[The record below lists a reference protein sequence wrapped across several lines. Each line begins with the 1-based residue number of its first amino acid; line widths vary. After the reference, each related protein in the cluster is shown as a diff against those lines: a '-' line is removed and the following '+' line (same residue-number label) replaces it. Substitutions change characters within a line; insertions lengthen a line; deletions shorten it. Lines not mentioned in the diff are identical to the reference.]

1 MKNEYINKNI
11 ISITGTLDIDE
22 ETDSMFI
29 HIETKDSVENI
40 NLNELLNSLVGREIQ
55 IKSEEDI

>member
-22 ETDSMFI
+22 ETDTMFI

-40 NLNELLNSLVGREIQ
+40 NLNELLNSLLGREIQ